1 MRRAFDFEDKDVSL
15 ADSFLRD
22 LLESV
27 CVMQIE
33 GVEYTFTHRSF
44 QEYFAPY
51 FISRSPDV
59 DFPQLLDQ
67 FCRRRE
73 DTVVEMAFDMNRP
86 LLAGC

>member
-22 LLESV
+22 LLKSV

-44 QEYFAPY
+44 QEYFAAY
-51 FISRSPDV
+51 FISRSLTLI
-59 DFPQLLDQ
+59 FHNYSISSAAAAKIRSLKWLS
-67 FCRRRE
+67 
-73 DTVVEMAFDMNRP
+73 T
-86 LLAGC
+86 